1 MSYYLFPPPL
11 VSQAVYVSKGGAG
24 VSAPDGSQFR
34 PFPTIPAAMASITDA
49 SPTKRYGIVVGPG
62 VFNESFS
69 LKANVHVVGLDPM
82 LTRIGGAVDLNDV
95 SWTPAG
101 NHQSGFQNVSFV
113 GTAPVFDFTLN
124 GGSNEGKIFLWDCRC
139 NGTMI
144 FTAFSSINQG
154 TLHDCFFFAGYTQ
167 TGMNLSFI
175 ACGFINGGSITV
187 NSVNTGNIPAVATFF
202 GGGSD
207 GNLSLLWTAGG
218 GGSHPV
224 LAQFR
229 DFGWDS
235 SSVMTIDGA
244 QASVT
249 GTADAIPPTV
259 TLLNSAPSPT
269 LVTRGHAI
277 GYTPTTPADWVAP
290 VPTTIQQA
298 IDRMASLLA
307 VLNGSPIP

>member
-1 MSYYLFPPPL
+1 MSYYLFPPSTL
-11 VSQAVYVSKGGAG
+11 SQMVYVSKGGAG

-34 PFPTIPAAMASITDA
+34 PFPTIPDAMASITDA
-49 SPTKRYGIVVGPG
+49 SVTKRYGIVVGSG

-82 LTRIGGAVDLNDV
+82 LTRIGGSVDLNDV

-113 GTAPVFDFTLN
+113 GPAPVFDFTLN

-139 NGTMI
+139 NGTMV

-167 TGMNLSFI
+167 TGMNLSF
-175 ACGFINGGSITV
+175 AGCGFINGGTITV
-187 NSVNTGNIPAVATFF
+187 NSVNTGNIPSVATFF

-207 GNLSLLWTAGG
+207 GSLSLLWTAGG
-218 GGSHPV
+218 GGAHPV
-224 LAQFR
+224 IAQFR

-244 QASVT
+244 QASVV

-269 LVTRGHAI
+269 LVTMGHAV
-277 GYTPTTPADWVAP
+277 GYTPGTPADWVAP
-290 VPTTIQQA
+290 VPTTLQQA
-298 IDRMASLLA
+298 TDRIASLLA
-307 VLNGSPIP
+307 LLNGSPIP